1 MGVKN
6 VPVGKDVIYIDPHLL
21 FQRLTIASEIQD
33 IDNRDIFK
41 CELCSYPA
49 SLFDDSLLPRK
60 ANKPALANAMWVK
73 VEEGSKGRAET
84 AVSDPLYVL
93 DGGALL
99 HRLPWS
105 LGMQFSDICNA
116 YKQYVIMRY
125 GKSVVIVFDGYLD
138 GPSIKDAT
146 HIRRNGG
153 KSTPTV
159 LLSVNMK
166 LQS

>member
-6 VPVGKDVIYIDPHLL
+6 VPVGKDVIYIDPQLL
-21 FQRLTIASEIQD
+21 FERLTIASEIQD

-41 CELCSYPA
+41 YELCSYPA

-60 ANKPALANAMWVK
+60 ANKSALANAMWVK
-73 VEEGSKGRAET
+73 VEGSKGTAET

-105 LGMQFSDICNA
+105 LGMQFSDICNSC
-116 YKQYVIMRY
+116 KQYFLMRY
-125 GKSVVIVFDGYLD
+125 DKSIVV
-138 GPSIKDAT
+138 
-146 HIRRNGG
+146 
-153 KSTPTV
+153 
-159 LLSVNMK
+159 
-166 LQS
+166 